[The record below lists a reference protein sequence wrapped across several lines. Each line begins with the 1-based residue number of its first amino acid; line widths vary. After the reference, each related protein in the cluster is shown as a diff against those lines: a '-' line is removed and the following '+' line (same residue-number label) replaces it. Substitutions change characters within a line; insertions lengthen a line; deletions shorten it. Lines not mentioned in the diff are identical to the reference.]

1 MLLSLLHRVLSAVY
15 MKDKNITLSL
25 GINPAEP
32 LWKIAP
38 TRDEDGNRTSDL
50 LMIIP
55 KLKTRPKHHVQQTFS
70 DIETALNQ
78 FKHLVLFVNVD
89 MKLNTLWVSFKSEP
103 GLFAKICTALKLHVP
118 EAVVVGDMY
127 NPLNNK

>member
-1 MLLSLLHRVLSAVY
+1 
-15 MKDKNITLSL
+15 MKDKDLALSI

-38 TRDEDGNRTSDL
+38 TRDEDGNRVSDL

-55 KLKTRPKHHVQQTFS
+55 KLKSKPKHQIQNTLS
-70 DIETALNQ
+70 EIEAALNQ

-89 MKLNTLWVSFKSEP
+89 MKLNTLWVSFKAQP
-103 GLFAKICTALKLHVP
+103 GLFAKITNALKLHVP
-118 EAVVVGDMY
+118 EAVVVGEMS